1 MRKMKGFVM
10 LCVVFALMAILTAC
24 AGEAEQTVDNP
35 ANDAFVSIEYVQ
47 NEPAAHIG
55 RITLM
60 GVVANSDIEA
70 FALQNEAGTF
80 EVLVNFR
87 GSQELPQGG
96 DIIAVEGLLTQRQN
110 RSCCEP
116 GYSFT
121 MNSTR
126 FELVEQ

>member
-1 MRKMKGFVM
+1 MKKMKGFVT
-10 LCVVFALMAILTAC
+10 LCVAFMLMTILTAC
-24 AGEAEQTVDNP
+24 AGEAEEVNHSGDG
-35 ANDAFVSIEYVQ
+35 FVSIEDVQ

-55 RITLM
+55 FITLM

-70 FALQNEAGTF
+70 FALQNETGTF
-80 EVLVNFR
+80 EVLVNFL

-110 RSCCEP
+110 RACCGP

-121 MNSTR
+121 MSSTR
-126 FELVEQ
+126 FELLEQ